1 MNLSEDGVA
10 LTDNFEEARVV
21 VGSFNARFE
30 SQWTRIDGRNKLD
43 SPNAQCKTSDAF
55 HRYSSGG
62 AARFRKSYRQLIPPA
77 Q

>member
-43 SPNAQCKTSDAF
+43 SPVRNAK
-55 HRYSSGG
+55 HRTRFIDTHR
-62 AARFRKSYRQLIPPA
+62 AARLVSVNRIDS
-77 Q
+77 